1 MVYEADTLRDVL
13 FTNWALTGRLA
24 KEGTVNTDRPVYFF
38 ARYQILDKIETK
50 SVTVIKETSIKTRRK
65 TEFFTIEEDRFLIE
79 VRYKLQGTN
88 REDWDLS
95 EADAEDMEE
104 EVNRI
109 IDTVY
114 NPHLGTGIFFTSDFL
129 WANKDKIND
138 EVQSPVLLRTL
149 TITLTRIISRSNN
162 VFDSF
167 RRGVIFD
174 LSLSSNLNTPPG
186 ADYSYTEVFDVEAFE
201 GFADKSLQVQAHPDG
216 VGVPLLYSGAFG
228 GTIIMRSYFKDT
240 DVGSTADKINQIYKR
255 QANGEHPEVALVRTY
270 TNPASQTLTKT
281 STVRIL
287 EIKDPEPTSNILEWQ
302 MIGKII
308 KPSTWSVV

>member
-13 FTNWALTGRLA
+13 FTNWALTDRLQKNEPGA
-24 KEGTVNTDRPVYFF
+24 GNRPVFFF
-38 ARYQILDKIETK
+38 AHEQVSDKLETK
-50 SVTVIKETSIKTRRK
+50 SINVIKDTSIKTRRK
-65 TEFFTIEEDRFLIE
+65 TEFFSIEEDRFTLE

-88 REDWDLS
+88 ADDWDTS

-109 IDTVY
+109 IDTVF
-114 NPHLGTGIFFTSDFL
+114 NPHLGTGIFFSSDFV
-129 WANKDKIND
+129 WDNQDRISDDVA
-138 EVQSPVLLRTL
+138 SPMILRIL
-149 TITLTRIISRSNN
+149 TITLTRIVSRTTN

-167 RRGVIFD
+167 QRGIIFD
-174 LSLSSNLNTPPG
+174 DSASQGDNKPG
-186 ADYSYTEVFDVEAFE
+186 ADYSYTEVFNVEAFE
-201 GFADKSLQVQAHPDG
+201 GFSDKSLQVQAHPDG

-228 GTIIMRSYFKDT
+228 GTIIMSSYFKDT
-240 DVGSTADKINQIYKR
+240 DVGTTTDKINQIYKR
-255 QANGEHPEVALVRTY
+255 QSNGEHPEVVLVRTY
-270 TNPASQTLTKT
+270 TNAAGQTLTKT

>member
-13 FTNWALTGRLA
+13 FTNWALTGRLQKDEPGA
-24 KEGTVNTDRPVYFF
+24 GKRPIFFF
-38 ARYQILDKIETK
+38 AHEQVPDKLETK
-50 SVTVIKETSIKTRRK
+50 SINVIKNTSIKTRRK
-65 TEFFTIEEDRFLIE
+65 TEFFTIEEDRFTIE
-79 VRYKLQGTN
+79 ARYKLQGTN
-88 REDWDLS
+88 LEDWDVS

-109 IDTVY
+109 IDTVF
-114 NPHLGTGIFFTSDFL
+114 NPHLGTGIFFTSDFV
-129 WANKDKIND
+129 WDNKDRIGD
-138 EVQSPVLLRTL
+138 DVASPMILRIL

-174 LSLSSNLNTPPG
+174 LTASSNLNTPPG

-216 VGVPLLYSGAFG
+216 VGVPLLYSGAFN

-240 DVGSTADKINQIYKR
+240 DVGVTTDKINQIYKR
-255 QANGEHPEVALVRTY
+255 QSNGEHPEVALVRTY
-270 TNPASQTLTKT
+270 TNAAGQTLTKT
-281 STVRIL
+281 SIVRIL
-287 EIKDPEPTSNILEWQ
+287 EIRDPEPTTNILEWQ

-308 KPSTWSVV
+308 KPSVWSVI

>member
-24 KEGTVNTDRPVYFF
+24 KEGTANTDRPIFFF
-38 ARYQILDKIETK
+38 AREQVLDKIETK
-50 SVTVIKETSIKTRRK
+50 SITVIKDTSIKTRRK
-65 TEFFTIEEDRFLIE
+65 TEFFTIEEDRFTIE

-88 REDWDLS
+88 RVDWDLS

-129 WANKDKIND
+129 WDNQDKIND
-138 EVQSPVLLRTL
+138 ESQSPVLLRIL
-149 TITLTRIISRSNN
+149 TITLTRIISRTNN

-167 RRGVIFD
+167 RRGIIFD
-174 LSLSSNLNTPPG
+174 DSASQGDNKPG
-186 ADYSYTEVFDVEAFE
+186 ADYSYTEVFNVEAFE
-201 GFADKSLQVQAHPDG
+201 GFSDKSLQVQAHPDG

-228 GTIIMRSYFKDT
+228 GTIIMSSYFKDT
-240 DVGSTADKINQIYKR
+240 DVGTTTDKINQIYKR
-255 QANGEHPEVALVRTY
+255 QSNGEHPEIVLIRTY
-270 TNPASQTLTKT
+270 TNAAGQTLTKT

-302 MIGKII
+302 MLGKII